1 MICFLETRCACV
13 WVWGWGEESK
23 LSPDNK
29 KIMFSGKLGR
39 KVGVVVDG
47 WGLGVIFNYL
57 EKGKNDN
64 FFKSTTCSKVD
75 FL

>member
-1 MICFLETRCACV
+1 M
-13 WVWGWGEESK
+13 GGEESK

-39 KVGVVVDG
+39 KFTCFEECMKRVGVVVDG

-57 EKGKNDN
+57 EKGKNYN